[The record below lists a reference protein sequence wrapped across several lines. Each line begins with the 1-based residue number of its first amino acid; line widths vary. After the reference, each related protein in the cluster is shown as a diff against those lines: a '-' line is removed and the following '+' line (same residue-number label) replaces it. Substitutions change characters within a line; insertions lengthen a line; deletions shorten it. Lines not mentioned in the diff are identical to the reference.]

1 MWEGMKNQIIID
13 NMMLGSSLLISLLDI
28 LEKNPFTRLTQEE
41 IVKLRKDLSQ
51 DLLQKEERFKLLDL
65 KAYQKCKNIA
75 KLAQ

>member
-1 MWEGMKNQIIID
+1 MREGMKNQIIID
-13 NMMLGSSLLISLLDI
+13 NMMLGSSLIISLLDI